1 MGVRFIQIIEKV
13 TAVFWTEC
21 CSLYIVNFLLGHLTT
36 FFPISA
42 LELIY
47 EMTLQYITLLCSV
60 FIFAQVCSM
69 PTTCH
74 LPWRLVKTSYNLLEN
89 MGGIFPRECLDEN
102 IQITFP
108 KSALMLKG
116 SNEKAVGLYT
126 IMEHIDFLFANDTFP
141 ESWDQE
147 KAEHF
152 LHLVYRLTEESKCE
166 GRHRPVRENALNTYF
181 NKLATLLR
189 DKDHSFCAWEVIRK
203 ELLHV
208 LKVILKLN
216 SSKV

>member
-1 MGVRFIQIIEKV
+1 MGVRLIQIIEKV
-13 TAVFWTEC
+13 PAVFGTEC
-21 CSLYIVNFLLGHLTT
+21 CSLYIVNFLLGQQLTT

-42 LELIY
+42 LELIC
-47 EMTLQYITLLCSV
+47 EMTLQYITLLCSF

-89 MGGIFPRECLDEN
+89 MGGIFPHECLDEI

-108 KSALMLKG
+108 KSALMSKG
-116 SNEKAVGLYT
+116 SNEKAVYK

-141 ESWDQE
+141 ESWDQQ

-152 LHLVYRLTEESKCE
+152 LHIVYRLTEESKC
-166 GRHRPVRENALNTYF
+166 GRHRPVREDALNTYF

-189 DKDHSFCAWEVIRK
+189 DKDHSVCAWEVIRK